1 MDKIMFT
8 ISQAQDYIVYTD
20 KCKII
25 TRNILK
31 KMATKCFGDVKIYF
45 YLIYHMMYHITCV
58 FMLIIV
64 LG

>member
-31 KMATKCFGDVKIYF
+31 KITIKCFGDVKMHF
-45 YLIYHMMYHITCV
+45 YLILNWSICTISRV
-58 FMLIIV
+58 FSCL
-64 LG
+64 L